1 MQHDVETRHSNL
13 AALAVRYAANRT
25 EYIKPTYGET
35 SLRVEFFDP
44 LFCILGWDVN
54 NEAGLSIYT
63 REVIHEANVTVD
75 DEDSAHANKK
85 PDYAFRLG
93 GKTKFFLEAKK
104 LSVNI
109 VERRKPA
116 SRQGAMDGAV
126 TMP

>member
-1 MQHDVETRHSNL
+1 MQHDVETRRSNL
-13 AALAVRYAANRT
+13 AALVVRYAANRT
-25 EYIKPTYGET
+25 EFIKPTYGET
-35 SLRVEFFDP
+35 SLRVEFLDP

-54 NEAGLSIYT
+54 NEAGHSIYT

-93 GKTKFFLEAKK
+93 GETKFFLEAKK
-104 LSVNI
+104 PSVNI
-109 VERRKPA
+109 VERREPA
-116 SRQGAMDGAV
+116 FQARRYGWNG